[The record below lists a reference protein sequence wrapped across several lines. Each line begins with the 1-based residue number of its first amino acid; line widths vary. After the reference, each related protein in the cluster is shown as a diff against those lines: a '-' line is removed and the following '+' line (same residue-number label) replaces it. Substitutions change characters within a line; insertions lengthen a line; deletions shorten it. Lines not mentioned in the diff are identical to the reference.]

1 MNSNIV
7 GCIAGPENVIIRR
20 KQTFIT
26 IAKMTDIF
34 VNVMPDITPAQ
45 FLWDR
50 VSLIHARRA
59 TPGRIPRRMRILA
72 LAVMTIHTI
81 LPHLAHCVKQAH
93 TMTKAPAHHAPHAQT
108 RPITRTMLARAPVLQ
123 IVPGNA
129 TRDITKHLTIPVR
142 RYATRESPHCMLA
155 AYQYHYTNHEIPHHH
170 LI

>member
-45 FLWDR
+45 FRWDR

-59 TPGRIPRRMRILA
+59 PPGRIPRRMRILA

-81 LPHLAHCVKQAH
+81 LPHLAHCVKPVH
-93 TMTKAPAHHAPHAQT
+93 IMTKAPAHHAPHAQT
-108 RPITRTMLARAPVLQ
+108 RPITRIMWERGRHLLNVHGCAPT
-123 IVPGNA
+123 A
-129 TRDITKHLTIPVR
+129 MK
-142 RYATRESPHCMLA
+142 
-155 AYQYHYTNHEIPHHH
+155 
-170 LI
+170 